1 MSKRDLLL
9 EIGLEEM
16 PARFVSPAARQL
28 QDKVVSWLEEQRINF
43 SEVQSYAT
51 PRRLALL
58 IREMAEMQQDQVEEA
73 KGPAKKIAQDA
84 EGSWTKAAEGFAR
97 GQGASPADLYFKEVN
112 GVEYVFLTK
121 ETKGN
126 ATLEI
131 LPQLEQIIK
140 SMTFPKNMRW
150 GTQELKFVRPIKWLV
165 ALFGSEVIPFQI
177 AGIHTGNETY
187 GHRFLGSKVTIEQ
200 PSEYERALLGQHV
213 VADPKQRR
221 KAIVSQIEELEAFH
235 GWTIPIDE
243 ELLEEV
249 THLVEY
255 PTALSGEFDADFLNI
270 PQEVLITSMKEHQR
284 YFPVRDAAGKL
295 MPHFVTIRN
304 GGIDPTGIV
313 ARGNEK
319 VLRARLADARFFYEE
334 DKKLEISTALGKLE
348 QVVFH
353 EELGT
358 VGDKIRRIG
367 DVAHVLSERLQLSAE
382 VQKKVKR
389 TAEICKF
396 DLVSQMVYEF
406 PELQGRMGQEYA
418 ILAGEDQEVAQG
430 IYEHYMPRFAGD
442 ELPQT
447 TNGAVVSVADKL
459 DTIVGCFSIGIVPTG
474 SQDPYALR
482 RQATGIVQ
490 IMLQEKWEVT
500 LAELFKIA
508 LDIFEARQ
516 VLKRSR
522 AEIISDLEQFFAL
535 RIKNRLQ
542 EEGIRYDMIEAVSQ
556 NIQVELNSIFTKAI
570 ILQERFE
577 TEGFKALLEAFNRVN
592 NLAQKAPEVE
602 TPITPTRFEH
612 QAEHDL
618 YQAYQQVEQEFGAG
632 EREQDWEQ
640 AFASLAK
647 LQQPIESFFEN
658 VMVMAEDE
666 QVRVNRLALL
676 KQIAKLIFAY
686 ADFSAIVF
694 SSKG

>member
-1 MSKRDLLL
+1 M
-9 EIGLEEM
+9 
-16 PARFVSPAARQL
+16 RFVSPAARQL

-500 LAELFKIA
+500 LTELFKIA

-516 VLKRSR
+516 LLKRSR

-556 NIQVELNSIFTKAI
+556 NIQGKLNSIFTKAN